1 MTRSPNP
8 VPSVTKPPQSLNPCF
23 LLQGLPA
30 PPAAVAIA
38 AEGDSDM
45 EDEYQEL
52 GSGAA
57 TRGGGRDSLAGAAG
71 RLGGGGGDEDE
82 EEEEEEGEEGVEPA
96 PPAAEGAEAA
106 AASDAAMS
114 DLDYLRARMSKWEES
129 EEEEEEEG
137 EWDVRGGAHE
147 RVGRERGGGGG

>member
-30 PPAAVAIA
+30 PPATVAIA

-52 GSGAA
+52 GGGVTA
-57 TRGGGRDSLAGAAG
+57 RGGGRDSLAGAAG

-82 EEEEEEGEEGVEPA
+82 EEEEEEEEEGGEPA
-96 PPAAEGAEAA
+96 PPAAGAEAA

-114 DLDYLRARMSKWEES
+114 DLDYLRARMSKWDES
-129 EEEEEEEG
+129 EEEEEG
-137 EWDVRGGAHE
+137 E
-147 RVGRERGGGGG
+147 